1 MATSKGFFGHRRGST
16 KSFTFSVLNGKQ
28 VTREKAEKVKNP
40 RTYGQAYQRC
50 KMATLTKAYKKMKS
64 ICDHSFEN
72 KQYGAQSMA
81 YFLSANSHRKL
92 KFYNKVRD
100 LLYPSNFLISEGTLK
115 PSSSMATY
123 DNSKKVV
130 ISFDAKEKAE
140 DFFKSLGLSKK
151 GMITI
156 VYFDA
161 NSDFYWVR
169 FKIKSDSVPAGNA
182 SLEDLKKMYTIEG
195 RLPELTVENDNISFS
210 NAIGAG
216 VILSDLEDNKW
227 KRSTC
232 EIVTLDELDTN
243 TDECVSYYFGGNSTK
258 ILNGGLSGVSG
269 GGSSHSGGGG
279 GTPQHP

>member
-92 KFYNKVRD
+92 KFYDKVKD
-100 LLYPSNFLISEGTLK
+100 VLYPSNFLISEGTLQ
-115 PSSSMATY
+115 PSSSMTTY
-123 DNSKKVV
+123 NNRKVV
-130 ISFDAKEKAE
+130 ITFDAKEKAE

-156 VYFDA
+156 VYFDS
-161 NSDFYWVR
+161 NTDFYWVR

-195 RLPELTVENDNISFS
+195 QLPNMTVENDKITFS

-232 EIVTLDELDTN
+232 EMVTPDEIDTN